1 MNGDSGADGGH
12 HTASVST
19 LHDRILYVLQTT
31 GWSQR
36 EWGRRS
42 GLAEQFIGSLL
53 TRLKAD
59 PNADVG
65 LVALRALAKSSGV
78 SLCWL
83 VGVDSDPGRLDARQS
98 ALDAAVVVARMS
110 GLPESAIQ
118 AVVREPRQS
127 DVTPLDHLDSM
138 RAKAILG

>member
-1 MNGDSGADGGH
+1 
-12 HTASVST
+12 
-19 LHDRILYVLQTT
+19 
-31 GWSQR
+31 
-36 EWGRRS
+36 
-42 GLAEQFIGSLL
+42 LAEQFIGSLL